1 MADAFDF
8 TNMPMPPTSEILV
21 ALLMS
26 TAAGLVGSIAVMRR
40 MSLASD
46 ALSHVALPGIA
57 LGILFH
63 FNPML
68 GGFAALIAGTLIVW
82 ALEYRTR
89 VPTEAVIGVLFSAAL
104 AIGSLLAS
112 GQDLLEALLGV
123 PGRMGALDTVFGIV
137 GALLV
142 IVFMIRAR
150 SRLIIRLV
158 SPDLVRTLGVNV
170 ATLDLLF
177 LMAFALTVALGL
189 HYLGVLLMGSLI
201 IIPGTTAM
209 YLGRSLRSMQIV
221 AVATAVGSTLVGT
234 LVATRAGIAIG
245 PAVIAVAAL
254 VFFASLVV
262 SRGRKSGMTVIAH

>member
-1 MADAFDF
+1 
-8 TNMPMPPTSEILV
+8 MPPTSEILV

-68 GGFAALIAGTLIVW
+68 GGFAALVAGTLIVW

-123 PGRMGALDTVFGIV
+123 PGRMGALDTVFGVV

-262 SRGRKSGMTVIAH
+262 GRGRKSGMTVIAH